1 MFDGS
6 FSSFFSICYI
16 SFAGRCLCLP
26 HLCSREQEGFPMSF
40 LFSGDSGGPL
50 KPTFIM
56 NGGHLN
62 NGGHVSTDGGTL

>member
-1 MFDGS
+1 
-6 FSSFFSICYI
+6 
-16 SFAGRCLCLP
+16 
-26 HLCSREQEGFPMSF
+26 MSF